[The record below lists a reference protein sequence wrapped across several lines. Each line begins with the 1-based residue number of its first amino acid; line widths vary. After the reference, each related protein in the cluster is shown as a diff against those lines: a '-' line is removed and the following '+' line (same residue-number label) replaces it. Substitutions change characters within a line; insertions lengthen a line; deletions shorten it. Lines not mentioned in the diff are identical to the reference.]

1 MGNCRQVEGR
11 GQHQSSGMSKTETR
25 QGVKA
30 ARGANWGSW
39 VWAPYLGAPTKKEV
53 LGSKAESSHGRP
65 ENIQVTDVN
74 WRDALLNHTL
84 VVALSAL
91 QFM

>member
-30 ARGANWGSW
+30 ARGATWAKLGMGSL
-39 VWAPYLGAPTKKEV
+39 PGRFHQESS
-53 LGSKAESSHGRP
+53 SKAESSHGRP

>member
-11 GQHQSSGMSKTETR
+11 GQHRSSGMSKTETR
-25 QGVKA
+25 QGAKA
-30 ARGANWGSW
+30 ARSANWGK
-39 VWAPYLGAPTKKEV
+39 LGVGTLPGSSHQE
-53 LGSKAESSHGRP
+53 SKAESSHRRP
-65 ENIQVTDVN
+65 ENIQVTDVS